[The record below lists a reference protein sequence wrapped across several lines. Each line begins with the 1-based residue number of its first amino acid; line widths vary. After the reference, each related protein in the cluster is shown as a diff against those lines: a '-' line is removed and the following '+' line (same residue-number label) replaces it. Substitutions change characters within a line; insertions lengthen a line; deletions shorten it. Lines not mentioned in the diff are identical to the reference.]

1 MTRWPVRA
9 GVCTGRGPMSM
20 FAPASCS
27 ECRDID
33 SDLPGAPAASDT
45 ARRAERGPRRMTDDP
60 PVVVDGAALTCTD
73 VVAVARGRVAVEVD
87 PSVWERVGRAHER
100 ALAAGIARPVYG
112 RTTGVGA
119 NRDATVTPDG
129 AGTHDLRLLLSHA
142 AGVGDRLDAPTT
154 RAAMLIRLNQL
165 AAAGSGIHPRFPQ
178 ALAHALQNDALPGV
192 HITGAI
198 GTGDLTALAEI
209 ALTLVGRLPWVRGGV
224 PPVAVGPGDALAFL
238 SSSAVSLARAVLAAE
253 ELRGLLDAS
262 HVVAALSYCALGG
275 SAEAF
280 AAEVHARRPH
290 PGAVRTAAEMRRILW
305 HEGGPSPG
313 RRLQD
318 PFGLR
323 AFPQVQGVALDGV
336 AQLRRV
342 LEIEVNAAAEN
353 PLVDA
358 DSGAVFHHGQFSTA
372 YPALALDHVRAAV
385 HHVADLSAARLGD
398 LVEPDL
404 TGLPAF
410 LASGPAGSSGV
421 MILEYVAHDALGRL
435 RHSAGPVTLGTAVIS
450 RGLED
455 HASFS
460 PHAAGS
466 ALAAAA
472 AYRTLLACELVAA
485 VRALRM
491 AGTAPRADVLAAAF
505 AVVAARL
512 PDVRADHRLG
522 GEIEIAERLLDDLAV
537 T

>member
-1 MTRWPVRA
+1 
-9 GVCTGRGPMSM
+9 
-20 FAPASCS
+20 
-27 ECRDID
+27 
-33 SDLPGAPAASDT
+33 
-45 ARRAERGPRRMTDDP
+45 MTDETHIL
-60 PVVVDGAALTCTD
+60 VDGAGLTCSD
-73 VVAVARGRVAVEVD
+73 VERVAQRRASIAVDAAVWGRV
-87 PSVWERVGRAHER
+87 RRAHET
-100 ALAAGIARPVYG
+100 AQAASAARPVYG

-119 NRDATVTPDG
+119 NRDALVG
-129 AGTHDLRLLLSHA
+129 ADDAGGHDLRLLLSHA
-142 AGVGDRLDAPTT
+142 AGVGERLDDRTT

-165 AAAGSGIHPRFPQ
+165 AAGGSGINPQFPE
-178 ALAHALQNDALPGV
+178 ALEHALRTDSLPAM
-192 HITGAI
+192 HITGTI

-209 ALTLVGRLPWVRGGV
+209 ALTLIGRRPWVRGRV
-224 PPVAVGPGDALAFL
+224 PPVAVGPGDALAFM
-238 SSSAVSLARAVLAAE
+238 SSSAVSLARAVLACE
-253 ELRGLLDAS
+253 ELSRLLAAS

-305 HEGGPSPG
+305 HEGERSPG
-313 RRLQD
+313 RRIQD

-336 AQLRRV
+336 IQLRRV
-342 LEIEVNAAAEN
+342 LEIEINAAAEN
-353 PLVDA
+353 PLIDA

-385 HHVADLSAARLGD
+385 HHVAELCAARLGD

-472 AYRTLLACELVAA
+472 AYRTMLACELVAA
-485 VRALRM
+485 TRALRM
-491 AGTAPRADVLAAAF
+491 AGTPPRGTVLAAAF
-505 AVVAARL
+505 AHATDRL
-512 PDVRADHRLG
+512 PDIRADHQLSD
-522 GEIEIAERLLDDLAV
+522 EIRIAERLLDDLAA

>member
-1 MTRWPVRA
+1 
-9 GVCTGRGPMSM
+9 
-20 FAPASCS
+20 
-27 ECRDID
+27 
-33 SDLPGAPAASDT
+33 
-45 ARRAERGPRRMTDDP
+45 MTDETHIL
-60 PVVVDGAALTCTD
+60 VDGAGLTCSD
-73 VVAVARGRVAVEVD
+73 VERVAQRRASIAVDAAVWGRV
-87 PSVWERVGRAHER
+87 RRAHEK
-100 ALAAGIARPVYG
+100 AQAASAARPVYG

-119 NRDATVTPDG
+119 NRDALVG
-129 AGTHDLRLLLSHA
+129 ADDAGGHDLRLLLSHA
-142 AGVGDRLDAPTT
+142 AGVGERLDDRTT

-165 AAAGSGIHPRFPQ
+165 AAGGSGINPQFPE
-178 ALAHALQNDALPGV
+178 ALEHALRTDSLPAM
-192 HITGAI
+192 HITGTI

-209 ALTLVGRLPWVRGGV
+209 ALTLIGRRPWVRGRV
-224 PPVAVGPGDALAFL
+224 PPVAVGPGDALAFM
-238 SSSAVSLARAVLAAE
+238 SSSAVSLARAVLACE
-253 ELRGLLDAS
+253 ELSRLLAAS

-305 HEGGPSPG
+305 HEGERSPG
-313 RRLQD
+313 RRIQD

-336 AQLRRV
+336 IQLRRV
-342 LEIEVNAAAEN
+342 LEIEINAAAEN
-353 PLVDA
+353 PLIDA

-385 HHVADLSAARLGD
+385 HHVAELCAARLGD

-472 AYRTLLACELVAA
+472 AYRTMLACELVAA
-485 VRALRM
+485 TRALRM
-491 AGTAPRADVLAAAF
+491 AGTPPRGTVLAAAF
-505 AVVAARL
+505 AHATDRL
-512 PDVRADHRLG
+512 PDIRADHQLSD
-522 GEIEIAERLLDDLAV
+522 EIRIAERLLDDLAA